1 VVFVVL
7 RALSIGSLQMAVKE
21 GRRAQENE
29 QLPRKNQTIKEI
41 YIIIK
46 NRIL

>member
-1 VVFVVL
+1 
-7 RALSIGSLQMAVKE
+7 MAVKE

-46 NRIL
+46 KKKKKKKSMLVPCCTLR